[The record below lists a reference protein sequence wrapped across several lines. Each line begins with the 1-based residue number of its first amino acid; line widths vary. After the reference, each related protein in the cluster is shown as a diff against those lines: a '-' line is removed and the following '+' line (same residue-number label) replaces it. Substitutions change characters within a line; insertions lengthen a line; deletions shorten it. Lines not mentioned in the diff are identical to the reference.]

1 MNNFSKTGQTSN
13 QIDSYKKFASANPLL
28 SSKENFERTYLN
40 SINKSEDFWSS
51 IAEKLFWFKKWDTVY
66 NQKFTNPKWFVN
78 AKTNISFNCL
88 DRHIS
93 TWRKNKAAIIWE
105 GESGESRILTYQ
117 ILFDEVNRFAGV
129 LKSTGVK
136 KDDVVIIFMGNIP
149 ESIIAMLACSRI
161 GAVHC
166 VISAVTTVES
176 LRKKIEDS
184 GSKFIITADSS
195 FRKGTAIP
203 LKQNLD
209 LAISSNE
216 RIQKVIVHK
225 RNSDSHFIMLNGRD
239 VWWHDEI
246 KKSSDI
252 IKARELDSEQPLF
265 IIYTAGQLDNPVGLV
280 HSSAGFMVQNYIS
293 FQWLF
298 GIREDDVFWCTSD
311 ISSIEAHAYSIYG
324 ALLNGATTVL
334 YEGMPNYPE
343 PDRYWKIIS
352 TYKINVFITLPTNVR
367 AFQKIGTLWMNNND
381 ISSLRLIA
389 VTGESIEEES
399 MKWFFEEVGQKKCQ
413 LINFWIQSE
422 SGSALFS
429 SFINNEKTLCKNCAS
444 PLPGIEYAVLNK
456 KSGILGNDMIGYLVL
471 RKSCPSIVRSVNN
484 NKKYFKE
491 HYYNYLKDFF
501 FTGDAVQK
509 INHNE
514 IKIIGRVDSVVKI
527 AGARISI
534 AEVESSL
541 RSIEGIT
548 DAAVICK
555 PDEIKNNALVVFV
568 SLKDGV
574 EGSLLFK
581 EEIRNHIANTVDIA
595 AKPDEIFFIK
605 QIPKTEDG
613 KIDRKHLREVV
624 LLNIDK
630 KLQNKIDDYL
640 LLENL
645 FIDN

>member
-1 MNNFSKTGQTSN
+1 MNNLSKSELPAN
-13 QIDSYKKFASANPLL
+13 QIASEKEFVFTDPLL
-28 SSKENFERTYLN
+28 SSKEIYEHTYLN
-40 SINKSEDFWSS
+40 SINKSDDFWNS
-51 IAEKLFWFKKWDTVY
+51 IAEKLFWFKKWDNVY
-66 NQKFTNPKWFVN
+66 NQNFTNPKWFVN

-117 ILFDEVNRFAGV
+117 ILFDEVNRFAAV
-129 LKSTGVK
+129 LKSNGVK
-136 KDDVVIIFMGNIP
+136 KGDVIIIFMGNIP

-166 VISAVTTVES
+166 VISAVSTVES
-176 LRKKIEDS
+176 LRRKIEDS
-184 GSKFIITADSS
+184 ESKFIITADSA
-195 FRKGTAIP
+195 FRKGTVIP

-209 LAISSNE
+209 LAIGSNE

-225 RNSDSHFIMLNGRD
+225 RNSESNIIIRERRD

-246 KKSSDI
+246 KNTSGL
-252 IKARELDSEQPLF
+252 IKARELESEQPLF
-265 IIYTAGQLDNPVGLV
+265 IIYTAGQLDKPVGVV

-298 GIREDDVFWCTSD
+298 GVREDDVFWCTSD
-311 ISSIEAHAYSIYG
+311 LSAIESHAYSVYG

-334 YEGMPNYPE
+334 YEGLPNYPE
-343 PDRYWKIIS
+343 PDRFWKIIS

-367 AFQKIGTLWMNNND
+367 ALQKIGTLWLNNND

-389 VTGESIEEES
+389 VTGESIEEEN

-413 LINFWIQSE
+413 LINFWIQTE

-429 SFINNEKTLCKNCAS
+429 SFVNNDSSLCKNIVR
-444 PLPGIEYAVLNK
+444 PLPGIVFAVLNK
-456 KSGILGNDMIGYLVL
+456 KSEALRNNATGYLAL
-471 RKSCPSIVRSVNN
+471 LKSFPSIVRSVKN
-484 NKKYFKE
+484 NKKYYQE
-491 HYYNYLKDFF
+491 YYYNFFKGKF
-501 FTGDAVQK
+501 FTGDAAEK
-509 INHNE
+509 INHSE
-514 IKIIGRVDSVVKI
+514 IKIISRVDSTVKI
-527 AGARISI
+527 AGIKISI

-541 RSIEGIT
+541 NPIDGIA

-568 SLKDGV
+568 SLK
-574 EGSLLFK
+574 ENIEASLLFK

-595 AKPDEIFFIK
+595 AKPDEIIFIK
-605 QIPKTEDG
+605 QIPKTENG

-624 LLNIDK
+624 LLNTDK
-630 KLQNKIDDYL
+630 IFQAKIDEYL
-640 LLENL
+640 QLENL